1 MQTIKVLYF
10 ASLRELIG
18 TSETSI
24 EATGPVGAAAV
35 WKAVNPSV
43 ELPGSSLVAINQ
55 SYASLDSMVQPGD
68 EVAFFPPVTGG

>member
-18 TSETSI
+18 TAETSVNVT
-24 EATGPVGAAAV
+24 EALEAAV
-35 WKAVNPSV
+35 IWRTANPTV
-43 ELPGSSLVAINQ
+43 DLPSSSLVAINQ

-68 EVAFFPPVTGG
+68 EIAFFPPVTGG